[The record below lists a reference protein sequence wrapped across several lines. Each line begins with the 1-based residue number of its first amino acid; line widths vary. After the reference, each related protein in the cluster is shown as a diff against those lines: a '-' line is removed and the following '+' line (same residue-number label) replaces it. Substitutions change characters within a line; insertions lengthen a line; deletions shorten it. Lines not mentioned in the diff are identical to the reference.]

1 MEPSEVKPTELV
13 YYLKQESQ
21 CLSKCLIRV
30 VVSRGRSLQRS
41 YESSF
46 NKLSR
51 IKYRNLFLFAGQFRY
66 VSTAT
71 SKETVENFDG
81 NNIDIVES
89 WKVLL
94 KHLDRQVFT
103 YYVRKGNGDSL
114 RLDIGPIPELLK
126 QIKVL
131 NESYCFL
138 VSVILKQNYNVGVE
152 TRFFSNNIP
161 KDIEKIQQLFIESPA
176 IRLLAIQEVK
186 NSFGSATPGID
197 NVSFT
202 SLKKI
207 KSTRYFKSF
216 KNFKVK
222 KDLPKAAIID
232 KQVENSLRESVLVE
246 NSELCWSLYKK
257 CNIKSLRKNY
267 RGSIIRRVWIPKPGS
282 SDFRLLGIPTLRDRV
297 LQTIIH
303 MALLPIAE
311 WQSDTF
317 SFGF

>member
-1 MEPSEVKPTELV
+1 L
-13 YYLKQESQ
+13 
-21 CLSKCLIRV
+21 
-30 VVSRGRSLQRS
+30 
-41 YESSF
+41 
-46 NKLSR
+46 NR

-81 NNIDIVES
+81 NNIDTVES

-94 KHLDRQVFT
+94 KHLDKQVFT

-114 RLDIGPIPELLK
+114 RLDIAPIPELLK

-152 TRFFSNNIP
+152 TRLFSNNIP

-186 NSFGSATPGID
+186 NSSGSVTPGID

-202 SLKKI
+202 SLKK
-207 KSTRYFKSF
+207 KKTRICEE
-216 KNFKVK
+216 
-222 KDLPKAAIID
+222 KDKEYQI
-232 KQVENSLRESVLVE
+232 
-246 NSELCWSLYKK
+246 
-257 CNIKSLRKNY
+257 
-267 RGSIIRRVWIPKPGS
+267 
-282 SDFRLLGIPTLRDRV
+282 F
-297 LQTIIH
+297 
-303 MALLPIAE
+303 
-311 WQSDTF
+311 
-317 SFGF
+317 